1 MVKVVNPGAFC
12 TFFCFPQYYHPE
24 GAFGESQGQLFYP
37 DFLEAGCF
45 VGISFATKKLCSQ
58 AAKGKQF

>member
-24 GAFGESQGQLFYP
+24 GTFGESQGQLFYP
-37 DFLEAGCF
+37 GFLEALFCWHKFCGQKIMQP
-45 VGISFATKKLCSQ
+45 GG
-58 AAKGKQF
+58 KG